1 MHFSRNTILPMS
13 LHKGRIKVYLPS
25 CSVMHQSHL
34 QLLQQMR
41 IEKVGHFVARTTK
54 AHTDLDMS
62 EGT

>member
-1 MHFSRNTILPMS
+1 MYFSGNTILPVS
-13 LHKGRIKVYLPS
+13 LHKGRINVYLPL
-25 CSVMHQSHL
+25 CSHL
-34 QLLQQMR
+34 QLLQQTR